1 MFPAGTELLF
11 AETEATH
18 PFVIEEQMMP
28 FIPVTRVKTVEEG
41 IEASVV
47 AEHGYRHTS
56 IIHTHD
62 VTRMTAMAKALE
74 TTLFVKNGASVAALG
89 NGGER
94 LSQFHPLPRL
104 QAKASPRPRRSRACA
119 VASWWITCGSFNLK
133 TDPWNLENQILL

>member
-1 MFPAGTELLF
+1 MKRP
-11 AETEATH
+11 
-18 PFVIEEQMMP
+18 
-28 FIPVTRVKTVEEG
+28 
-41 IEASVV
+41 VV

-89 NGGER
+89 NGGEGYP
-94 LSQFHPLPRL
+94 SFSIATPTGEGVHHAQDVP
-104 QAKASPRPRRSRACA
+104 RACA